1 MVGQS
6 LADQGVTA
14 EVIPGYFSVKEA
26 IFPFSKFLNVDPILG
41 PEMRSTGEVMGVG
54 PSFGQAFARAQEAAG
69 IRPIQPGKAFIRSAE
84 RRVGKECVST
94 CRSRGSPS
102 LKTKNKE

>member
-6 LADQGVTA
+6 LAEQGVTA

-26 IFPFSKFLNVDPILG
+26 IFPFTKFLNVDPILG

-54 PSFGQAFARAQEAAG
+54 QTFGQAFARAQEAAG
-69 IRPIQPGKAFIRSAE
+69 IRPIQPGKAFIRSE
-84 RRVGKECVST
+84 EHTSELQ
-94 CRSRGSPS
+94 S
-102 LKTKNKE
+102 LMRISYAVFCLTKK